1 MLAVIIQEY
10 KKHRYNAYNNYSKT
24 LQLYNFS
31 LIYRKD
37 EFSYRIQVKL
47 MLAI

>member
-1 MLAVIIQEY
+1 MITQEY
-10 KKHRYNAYNNYSKT
+10 KEYRYNTYSDYSKT

-37 EFSYRIQVKL
+37 EFSYEIHVEL